1 MKIAYLTNQHPYS
14 SCTFIRREIVALEEL
29 GIPITRYSIRT
40 PEMDIVD
47 EADKEEIDK
56 TQYILKVGVFQLLL
70 SLFLV
75 VITKPGQF
83 IAALKLT
90 WKLGSVSDKGIIVN
104 LAYLVEACVL
114 LRWCHKQQI
123 THIHCHFGS
132 NSTAVA
138 MLCHILGGPPY
149 SFTVHGP
156 EEFDKPIG
164 FSLKEKIHRAKFVAA
179 VSSFSKSQLFRWCD
193 YKQWSKIHIIHCG
206 VNQLFLDQPY
216 VPLPSETRFVSVG
229 RLSEQKGHLLLIEA
243 ASQLAAAG
251 YSFKVILVGDGN
263 LRPEIERLIKDLR
276 LQDYIE
282 ITGWAT
288 NLQVQQQILGAQL
301 MVLPSF
307 AEGLPVVIMEA
318 LALSRP
324 IIATYIAGIPELVQP
339 GLDGWL
345 VPAGSVEALVESMK
359 SAINTPL
366 EELAAMGKAGSH
378 LVAKEH
384 NIITEAKKLLQLF
397 EKYSK

>member
-29 GIPITRYSIRT
+29 GVPVTRYSIRT
-40 PEMDIVD
+40 PAMDIID
-47 EADKEEIDK
+47 EADKEEIAK
-56 TQYILKVGVFQLLL
+56 TEYILKIGVLALVFSLLRKA
-70 SLFLV
+70 
-75 VITKPGQF
+75 IAKPGRF
-83 IAALKLT
+83 LTALKLV
-90 WKLGSVSDKGIIVN
+90 WKMGLVSDKGVIIN
-104 LAYLVEACVL
+104 FAYLVEACVL
-114 LRWCHKQQI
+114 CDWTTKAKI
-123 THIHCHFGS
+123 THIHSHFGS

-138 MLCHILGGPPY
+138 MFCHILGGPPY

-164 FSLKEKIHRAKFVAA
+164 FSLNEKIQRAKFVAT
-179 VSSFSKSQLFRWCD
+179 VSSFSKSQLFRWCE
-193 YKQWSKIHIIHCG
+193 YKQWSKIHIVHCG

-216 VPLPSETRFVSVG
+216 VPLPSEPRFVSVG
-229 RLSEQKGHLLLIEA
+229 RLSEQKGHMLLVEA
-243 ASQLAAAG
+243 ASQLAASG
-251 YSFKVILVGDGN
+251 YQFKVILVGDGN
-263 LRPEIERLIKDLR
+263 LRGEIERLITDLR
-276 LQDYIE
+276 LQEYIE

-288 NLQVQQQILGAQL
+288 NLQVQQEILKAQL

-345 VPAGSVEALVESMK
+345 VPAGSVEALVEAMR
-359 SAINTPL
+359 SALETPL

-384 NIITEAKKLLQLF
+384 NIITEAKKLLALF
-397 EKYSK
+397 EKYQ

>member
-14 SCTFIRREIVALEEL
+14 SCTFIRREIVALEEM
-29 GIPITRYSIRT
+29 GVPIRRYSIRT
-40 PEMDIVD
+40 PEMDIID
-47 EADKEEIDK
+47 DADKEEIDK
-56 TQYILKVGVFQLLL
+56 TQYILKIGVIALLL
-70 SLFLV
+70 NLLRV
-75 VITKPGQF
+75 IITKPGQF
-83 IAALKLT
+83 ITALKLT
-90 WKLGSVSDKGIIVN
+90 WKLGSVSDRGVIIN

-114 LRWCHKQQI
+114 QGWCAQAQI
-123 THIHCHFGS
+123 THIHSHFGS

-164 FSLKEKIHRAKFVAA
+164 FSLKEKIHRSKFVAA

-206 VNQLFLDQPY
+206 VNQLFLEQPY
-216 VPLPSETRFVSVG
+216 VPLPSEPRFVSVG
-229 RLSEQKGHLLLIEA
+229 RLSEQKGHLLLVEA

-251 YSFKVILVGDGN
+251 YRFKVILVGDGN

-276 LQDYIE
+276 LEDYIE

-288 NLQVQQQILGAQL
+288 NLQVQQQILAAQI

-324 IIATYIAGIPELVQP
+324 IIATHIAGIPELVQP

-345 VPAGSVEALVESMK
+345 VPAGSVEALVEAMK
-359 SAINTPL
+359 SAINTPP
-366 EELAAMGKAGSH
+366 EQLAEMGKAGSH

-384 NIITEAKKLLQLF
+384 NIMSEAKKLLELF
-397 EKYSK
+397 QKYA